1 MCVRGF
7 FVGGKEKLIMDRN
20 VQIITDLDGKK
31 LVIINDIIFKGKQHI
46 KWDDV
51 ENYLK
56 NYIGDFFEIAET
68 SDIVYI
74 GKDLPDEYS
83 SSKYTRGLRG
93 VLAKTKANASQG
105 IPELIKVAHSGRYK
119 RNLSLKHIKEA
130 DMGWYRFNTRFALPV
145 CNNLGE
151 LIRYNIFAA
160 ELIIRRDK
168 NGKMYLYDIINIK
181 KKKQSNPLE

>member
-56 NYIGDFFEIAET
+56 RHKENLKYSHIYNYNRSGIGFW
-68 SDIVYI
+68 
-74 GKDLPDEYS
+74 
-83 SSKYTRGLRG
+83 
-93 VLAKTKANASQG
+93 
-105 IPELIKVAHSGRYK
+105 GR
-119 RNLSLKHIKEA
+119 
-130 DMGWYRFNTRFALPV
+130 
-145 CNNLGE
+145 
-151 LIRYNIFAA
+151 
-160 ELIIRRDK
+160 
-168 NGKMYLYDIINIK
+168 
-181 KKKQSNPLE
+181 